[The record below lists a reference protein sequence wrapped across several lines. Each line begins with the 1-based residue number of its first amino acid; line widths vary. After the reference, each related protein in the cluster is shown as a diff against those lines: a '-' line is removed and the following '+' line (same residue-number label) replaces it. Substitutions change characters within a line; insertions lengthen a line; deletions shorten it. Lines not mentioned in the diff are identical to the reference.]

1 MGNRI
6 VLNDTGI
13 QPPKPK
19 LWKTIGRTNDICF
32 QYIYFQGTNYK
43 EEKDTR
49 ELKIHEI
56 DGVLLINFNSWVL
69 FGF

>member
-6 VLNDTGI
+6 VLNDTGF

-19 LWKTIGRTNDICF
+19 LWKTIGRTSVFNI
-32 QYIYFQGTNYK
+32 YIYFQGTNYK
-43 EEKDTR
+43 EEKDRR
-49 ELKIHEI
+49 ESKIHEI